1 MPIDAKRFRAKAR
14 MVRTP
19 TPENAGATR
28 NGARVKRTL
37 PMEETMGYRG
47 AWTQGGIEPLIDELL
62 SDPIVVAVMR
72 RDGLRP
78 EDVRAALHECRRRR
92 ETGLLWS
99 GLGNRDSLTQFV
111 RMLARIGL
119 DSEGSPLRPRRATIS
134 TRPASGAR
142 TGNLAPNGSTRVRPS
157 RGTKISAQTRRCSID
172 CFASAGG
179 DACDG

>member
-14 MVRTP
+14 MVPP

-28 NGARVKRTL
+28 NGARVKRIL

-119 DSEGSPLRPRRATIS
+119 DSEGSPLRPSTRDDLYATCLRCENREPCAQWLDSGKAVEGYQDFCPNATLFDRLLRVSRWRRA
-134 TRPASGAR
+134 
-142 TGNLAPNGSTRVRPS
+142 
-157 RGTKISAQTRRCSID
+157 
-172 CFASAGG
+172 
-179 DACDG
+179 